1 MDDWFPDPDSAY
13 EDRFELDHPED
24 FDSYDSTDWDQLED
38 DYYEFE
44 DYHNDGDR
52 QVEHELYVNGWR

>member
-1 MDDWFPDPDSAY
+1 MDDYFPDPDAAY
-13 EDRFELDHPED
+13 EDRYALDDNE
-24 FDSYDSTDWDQLED
+24 YDSTDWDQLED

-52 QVEHELYVNGWR
+52 QVEHELYVKGWR

>member
-1 MDDWFPDPDSAY
+1 MDNYPDPDAAY
-13 EDRFELDHPED
+13 EDRYALDHPED
-24 FDSYDSTDWDQLED
+24 SDSYDSTDWDQLED

-52 QVEHELYVNGWR
+52 QVEHELYVKGWR